1 LNRLLLYG
9 RAGNCDC
16 AASQAS
22 RKNDVVS
29 MNMCCMQD
37 IDVNVTACSEKSAGI
52 LFGSMGL
59 NILVT
64 VDFDLSSDT

>member
-1 LNRLLLYG
+1 MNRLLLYG
-9 RAGNCDC
+9 RAGVCDS

-29 MNMCCMQD
+29 MNKCCMQG
-37 IDVNVTACSEKSAGI
+37 IDVIVTACSDKSAGI

-59 NILVT
+59 NMLVT
-64 VDFDLSSDT
+64 VDLSSDT

>member
-1 LNRLLLYG
+1 M
-9 RAGNCDC
+9 
-16 AASQAS
+16 
-22 RKNDVVS
+22 VS